1 MEIALQ
7 GGAKKR
13 GYQPDS
19 EEYGRYRQPGMNTT
33 PLPFARQPGM
43 NTPPIPFARQQGL
56 NTPHPQPRGKPMGMG
71 EEDEEEK
78 RKRELTKLAV
88 RRYMQ
93 QPPEGMM
100 E

>member
-43 NTPPIPFARQQGL
+43 NTP
-56 NTPHPQPRGKPMGMG
+56 HPQPRGKPMGMG